1 MEINSDAARAFMEG
15 IYFSRSNTVC
25 ERDASG
31 LMVMRLHG
39 NPIAKLNT
47 KTTQMWITTAGYDT
61 HTTKARL
68 NAILQRH
75 VIVRCNSSPR
85 YHRAHHLY
93 GVHHKKGEL
102 FLGPKRWTNHSE
114 WSKLI

>member
-47 KTTQMWITTAGYDT
+47 Y
-61 HTTKARL
+61 
-68 NAILQRH
+68 
-75 VIVRCNSSPR
+75 
-85 YHRAHHLY
+85 
-93 GVHHKKGEL
+93 
-102 FLGPKRWTNHSE
+102 
-114 WSKLI
+114 